1 MNETLKSAP
10 SKKAKKRT
18 RGHIRKRGEK
28 YYIVYSVAGRK
39 KEEVGGTTAEQAK
52 RLLTQRLFEADRGF
66 VRNAK
71 PMTFREFIEVWRTD
85 HVATQELKPATIRG
99 YDSVIER
106 HLLPAFGNQRMDRIT
121 AEHIRRF
128 FKEKQEATSEKTSRS
143 LSKKTLI
150 NTLRL
155 LNSIFNFA
163 MVIELLVK
171 NPCKAIKLPR
181 APKREMDFLRP
192 EEVRAFLGAFTDEEM
207 RCLFTTAV
215 MTGMRRGE
223 ILGLQW
229 DDVDFKG
236 NVIRVRRSISNGEI
250 QLPKTEKSR
259 RAVQVG
265 PTLLKTLRAHK
276 LRTGTRSSFVF
287 TTKNGTLARSGQPGE
302 ARLRADDSRGGDR
315 AAHPL
320 SRPSAHLRIDPDQR
334 GCEPEVRQRAARSRI
349 DHDHPRPLLAPDR
362 RAPRRHG
369 VEVRE
374 VAAGGSGS
382 GLNSSGASLRNREDR
397 QHRGTPHGDRGRIP
411 RAARAAPIHQ
421 RCGWRTCHFEVRGG
435 SISKRTRFRSGDA
448 CAVRT

>member
-1 MNETLKSAP
+1 MNETMKSAP

-106 HLLPAFGNQRMDRIT
+106 HLLPAFGDQRMDRIT

-207 RCLFTTAV
+207 HCLFTTAV

-229 DDVDFKG
+229 DDIDFKG
-236 NVIRVRRSISNGEI
+236 SVIRVRRSISNGEI

-265 PTLLKTLRAHK
+265 PALLKTLRAHK
-276 LRTGTRSSFVF
+276 LRTGTRSSFIF
-287 TTKNGTLARSGQPGE
+287 TTKNGTL
-302 ARLRADDSRGGDR
+302 L
-315 AAHPL
+315 
-320 SRPSAHLRIDPDQR
+320 DPDNLVKR
-334 GCEPEVRQRAARSRI
+334 VFEPT
-349 DHDHPRPLLAPDR
+349 LLAAGIERHIRFHDLRHTFASILINEGANLKFVSEQLGHASIMITLDR
-362 RAPRRHG
+362 YSHLIAERHDDT
-369 VEVRE
+369 VSKFEKLLLAE
-374 VAAGGSGS
+374 A
-382 GLNSSGASLRNREDR
+382 E
-397 QHRGTPHGDRGRIP
+397 GD
-411 RAARAAPIHQ
+411 
-421 RCGWRTCHFEVRGG
+421 
-435 SISKRTRFRSGDA
+435 
-448 CAVRT
+448 

>member
-1 MNETLKSAP
+1 MSELSKSAT
-10 SKKAKKRT
+10 SKKPKKRT
-18 RGHIRKRGEK
+18 RGHIRKRGDK

-66 VRNAK
+66 VRNGK
-71 PMTFREFIEVWRTD
+71 PMTFREFIDVWRTD

-99 YDSVIER
+99 YDSLIER
-106 HLLPAFGNQRMDRIT
+106 HLLPAFGDRRMDHIT
-121 AEHIRRF
+121 MEHIRRF

-143 LSKKTLI
+143 LSKKTLV

-163 MVIELLVK
+163 MLIELLVK
-171 NPCKAIKLPR
+171 NPCKGIKLPR

-229 DDVDFKG
+229 DDIDFKAG
-236 NVIRVRRSISNGEI
+236 VIRVRRSISNGEI
-250 QLPKTEKSR
+250 QVPKTEKSR

-265 PTLLKTLRAHK
+265 PALLKTLRAHK

-287 TTKNGTLARSGQPGE
+287 TTKNGTIL
-302 ARLRADDSRGGDR
+302 
-315 AAHPL
+315 
-320 SRPSAHLRIDPDQR
+320 DPDNLVKR
-334 GCEPEVRQRAARSRI
+334 VFEPT
-349 DHDHPRPLLAPDR
+349 LLAAGIERHIRFHDLRHTFASILINEGANLKFVSEQLGHASIMITLDR
-362 RAPRRHG
+362 YSHLIAERHDDT
-369 VEVRE
+369 VMK
-374 VAAGGSGS
+374 
-382 GLNSSGASLRNREDR
+382 
-397 QHRGTPHGDRGRIP
+397 
-411 RAARAAPIHQ
+411 
-421 RCGWRTCHFEVRGG
+421 FEKLLLAEAEGE
-435 SISKRTRFRSGDA
+435 
-448 CAVRT
+448 

>member
-1 MNETLKSAP
+1 MNEAVKSAS

-18 RGHIRKRGEK
+18 RGHIRKRGDK

-39 KEEVGGTTAEQAK
+39 KEEVGGTTVEQAK

-66 VRNAK
+66 VRSAK

-106 HLLPAFGNQRMDRIT
+106 HLLPAFGDHRMDRIT
-121 AEHIRRF
+121 AEHVRRF
-128 FKEKQEATSEKTSRS
+128 FKAKQEATSEKTSRS

-229 DDVDFKG
+229 DDIDFKG

-265 PTLLKTLRAHK
+265 PALLTTLRAHK
-276 LRTGTRSSFVF
+276 LRTGVRSSFVF
-287 TTKNGTLARSGQPGE
+287 TTKNGTL
-302 ARLRADDSRGGDR
+302 L
-315 AAHPL
+315 
-320 SRPSAHLRIDPDQR
+320 DPDNLVKR
-334 GCEPEVRQRAARSRI
+334 VFEPT
-349 DHDHPRPLLAPDR
+349 LLAAGIERHIRFHDLRHTFASILINEGANLKFVSEQLGHASIMITLDR
-362 RAPRRHG
+362 YSHLIAERHDDT
-369 VEVRE
+369 V
-374 VAAGGSGS
+374 SK
-382 GLNSSGASLRNREDR
+382 
-397 QHRGTPHGDRGRIP
+397 
-411 RAARAAPIHQ
+411 
-421 RCGWRTCHFEVRGG
+421 FE
-435 SISKRTRFRSGDA
+435 KLLLAEADA
-448 CAVRT
+448 E

>member
-1 MNETLKSAP
+1 MNEMVKSAP

-106 HLLPAFGNQRMDRIT
+106 HLLPAFGDQRMDRIT
-121 AEHIRRF
+121 TEHIRRF

-181 APKREMDFLRP
+181 APRREMDFLRP

-265 PTLLKTLRAHK
+265 PALLKTLRAHK
-276 LRTGTRSSFVF
+276 LRTGVRSSFVF
-287 TTKNGTLARSGQPGE
+287 TTKNGTL
-302 ARLRADDSRGGDR
+302 L
-315 AAHPL
+315 
-320 SRPSAHLRIDPDQR
+320 DPDNLVKR
-334 GCEPEVRQRAARSRI
+334 VFEPT
-349 DHDHPRPLLAPDR
+349 LLA
-362 RAPRRHG
+362 AG
-369 VEVRE
+369 VERHIRFHDLRHTFASILINE
-374 VAAGGSGS
+374 
-382 GLNSSGASLRNREDR
+382 GANLKFVSEQLGHASIMITLDR
-397 QHRGTPHGDRGRIP
+397 YSHLIAERHDDTVSK
-411 RAARAAPIHQ
+411 
-421 RCGWRTCHFEVRGG
+421 FEKLLLADV
-435 SISKRTRFRSGDA
+435 DA
-448 CAVRT
+448 D